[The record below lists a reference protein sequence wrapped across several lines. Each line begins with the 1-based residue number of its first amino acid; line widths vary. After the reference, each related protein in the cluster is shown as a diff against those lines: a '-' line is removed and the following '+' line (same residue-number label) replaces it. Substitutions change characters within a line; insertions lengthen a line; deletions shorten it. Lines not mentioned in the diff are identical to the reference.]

1 MKKFKIF
8 GGRPAKKY
16 EIVQEFDRSVF
27 IDIHL
32 CGISMGAV
40 MAVGALEDWPV
51 ERANEVADRIVAHVT
66 DDPLMMETIR
76 RHVKDHVKCS
86 ESQGIP
92 GMRR

>member
-1 MKKFKIF
+1 MKTF
-8 GGRPAKKY
+8 GLFRGRLVKKY
-16 EIVQEFDRSVF
+16 RVVQEFDRSVF
-27 IDIHL
+27 IDVHL

-76 RHVKDHVKCS
+76 RHVMDHVKGA
-86 ESQGIP
+86 ESHVIP
-92 GMRR
+92 GVRR